1 MKERACAV
9 LAALTLAACSGTS
22 LPANPAA
29 ARAPSDAAVRPAWAT
44 AEIAKFAALPKSI
57 GYDASSKTMYFE
69 AVAGRTKRI
78 DKIVNGAVE
87 AFASPSGLARAGI
100 AADPTTH
107 DVFVSTATGIDVFSA
122 SGTLKSSIA
131 IPQMIVA
138 LAYHAGSLFGVGSGE
153 IKKIDVA
160 KKTVA
165 AFAPGECTCDGVAVD
180 SKTGELFVTD
190 LAKHELKVFSS
201 KGGEPI
207 RTVTFDRFEWPSS
220 VAVDAIGNA
229 YVVTRGSIRQV
240 RPDGSQAVVYGGGR
254 QAPIPVQIA
263 SDPTVAGV
271 TFFPAVKS
279 ESVRNQTGY
288 VFQLSR

>member
-1 MKERACAV
+1 MNERASAA

-29 ARAPSDAAVRPAWAT
+29 ARVPSDAAARPAWAT
-44 AEIAKFAALPKSI
+44 VEIAKVAALPKSI
-57 GYDASSKTMYFE
+57 AYDASSKTTYFE
-69 AVAGRTKRI
+69 AVTRHARRI

-87 AFASPSGLARAGI
+87 AFDSSSVLGRAGI
-100 AADPTTH
+100 AVDPTTH

-131 IPQMIVA
+131 APGAILA
-138 LAYHAGSLFGVGSGE
+138 LAYHAGILFGVGSGE

-165 AFAPGECTCDGVAVD
+165 AFAPGECTCNGVAVD
-180 SKTGELFVTD
+180 SKTGDLFVTD
-190 LAKHELKVFSS
+190 FATSELKVFSS

-207 RTVTFDRFEWPSS
+207 RTVAFDRFDRPSS

-229 YVVTRGSIRQV
+229 YVVTHGSIRQV
-240 RPDGSQAVVYGGGR
+240 RPDGSQAIIYGGGPR
-254 QAPIPVQIA
+254 APVPDKIT
-263 SDPTVAGV
+263 SDPTVAGA
-271 TFFPAVKS
+271 TFFTATTT

-288 VFQLSR
+288 IFQLKP